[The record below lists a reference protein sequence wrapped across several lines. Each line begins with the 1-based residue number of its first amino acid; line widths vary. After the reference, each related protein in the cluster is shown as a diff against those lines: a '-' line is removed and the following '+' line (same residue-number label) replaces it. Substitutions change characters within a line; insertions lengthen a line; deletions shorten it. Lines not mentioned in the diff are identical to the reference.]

1 MGRDSREV
9 ATTSQE
15 KIRRTWSGERGGGG
29 KRRREPSPSSPFA
42 SPSRFSHQFLR
53 SLHIN
58 RELSK
63 DVLEQ
68 STSTGSEAFSF
79 LICLDATRFVVLSV
93 FTHIR
98 RFAKKLGKNT
108 AQECK
113 TSSSGWHASLKNGF
127 AWTPYYLG
135 AWNRLNSVGQLFEQ
149 GLVSV

>member
-29 KRRREPSPSSPFA
+29 KRRREPSSSSPFA

-79 LICLDATRFVVLSV
+79 LICLDATRFIVLSV

-98 RFAKKLGKNT
+98 RFAKKLGKKHCPRMQKVHFRLT
-108 AQECK
+108 WIAQKRLCLN
-113 TSSSGWHASLKNGF
+113 SLLSWSLKQAKLCG
-127 AWTPYYLG
+127 P
-135 AWNRLNSVGQLFEQ
+135 VI
-149 GLVSV
+149 